1 MPHKAKSRRASH
13 KRKLTTRAR
22 QRIFLDKF
30 AAVGIMTK
38 SADAA
43 GLPLKTVDQWLR
55 EDRDFREAF
64 NEAKLRFRDHLEE
77 IIVNRING
85 AGTRNND
92 VLLRFKIQGEL
103 PEKYGRPGK
112 KPKGNDHHR
121 PAGRRWLTQEE
132 IERAVQEEYDPLP

>member
-1 MPHKAKSRRASH
+1 MQ
-13 KRKLTTRAR
+13 AR
-22 QRIFLDKF
+22 QRTFLEKF

-43 GLPLKTVDQWLR
+43 GVPLKTVDQWLR

-64 NEAKLRFRDHLEE
+64 NEAKLRFQDHLEE

-112 KPKGNDHHR
+112 KPKDNDHHR